1 MLEAALFDL
10 DGTLL
15 DTAPDLAMAANAMRI
30 ELGLAPLRE
39 DIIATFVGKG
49 MENLVRRVLAGSLH
63 VEPDRSVAAELAL
76 FERCYHAVNGDRARI
91 FDGVLE
97 GLRAMQQAGLS
108 LGVVTNKPT
117 AFTVPLL
124 EQTGLRNL
132 FAAIVC
138 GDTCAHK
145 KPHPMPVLHACDL
158 LGIEPQAAVLI
169 GDSIND
175 ALAARAAAC
184 AVLAVPY
191 GYNEGRDVTTL
202 DVDGI
207 VATIPDAAE
216 WIRARNV
223 SGPQDAAQIRRYG

>member
-30 ELGLAPLRE
+30 ELGLTPLRE

-49 MENLVRRVLAGSLH
+49 MENLVRRVLAGRLQ
-63 VEPDRSVAAELAL
+63 VDPDRSVAAELAL
-76 FERCYHAVNGDRARI
+76 FERCYHAVNGDRVRI

-97 GLRAMQQAGLS
+97 GLQAMRQSGLS
-108 LGVVTNKPT
+108 LAVVTNKPT
-117 AFTVPLL
+117 AFTLPLL

-132 FAAIVC
+132 FAAVVC
-138 GDTCAHK
+138 GDTCAQK
-145 KPHPMPVLHACDL
+145 KPHPMPVQHACDL
-158 LGIEPQAAVLI
+158 LGIKPLGAVLI

-175 ALAARAAAC
+175 AIAARAAGC

-191 GYNEGRDVTTL
+191 GYNEGRDVITL

-207 VATIPDAAE
+207 VATIPEAAA
-216 WIRARNV
+216 WIQARN
-223 SGPQDAAQIRRYG
+223 SAAPAGTPELKRYG